1 MSSSGGGS
9 GGGGGSGNWY
19 RGHNKNQQNYPTYGK
34 YGGNRQQQQGVGK
47 KSQPVV
53 MNQRVQQQQQQQR
66 TSSPSGPSA
75 RAALTRSLT
84 SSSSATT
91 NEPVADRMSELK
103 RKLVESRGGLTAD
116 LSAMQPS
123 AESAAKIPKV
133 AARGGRGSI
142 TTEQSQQV
150 HIHPRRGGGRGSSA
164 TPKKSSASS
173 PSHGVPKAG
182 VRAPAKV
189 GKQIRVQHP
198 PPPPA
203 SIVRTGS
210 AAVAHGVHLAKHK
223 PQTTP
228 SPPPPKATAHPMRR
242 RRGTSPA
249 VSEGSGSSDAA
260 VAPPTMPVP
269 LLSTSGGKNL
279 HQHHKAVQPK
289 SSGLAHQHHQQTTT
303 TTPKSKPD
311 DGKLLEL
318 IPAQVASSPPT
329 LPSSAKSAPPP
340 VAAHKP
346 TSPEVP
352 SRGTHSAVSR
362 LRTIEHLRAKRAQ
375 QQISK
380 EHPTPKVTPSVAAP
394 STPKPAATPL
404 PPPPVAAEKTV
415 PKPAPKSEPTRPGF
429 EGGEQSLT
437 ERMLEAV
444 LSQLIDTHSQWLVEH
459 CGVEKESLQPRPV
472 DVTAMDL
479 CRVEQMVL
487 DETANFETKLKA
499 SSRYLDAVRPVL
511 DQLPKLT
518 PAEEESFGLHQKSK
532 PPASAGPPA
541 AAKT

>member
-1 MSSSGGGS
+1 MRRYLPWECS
-9 GGGGGSGNWY
+9 
-19 RGHNKNQQNYPTYGK
+19 
-34 YGGNRQQQQGVGK
+34 NR
-47 KSQPVV
+47 
-53 MNQRVQQQQQQQR
+53 
-66 TSSPSGPSA
+66 
-75 RAALTRSLT
+75 
-84 SSSSATT
+84 
-91 NEPVADRMSELK
+91 ELN
-103 RKLVESRGGLTAD
+103 LG
-116 LSAMQPS
+116 
-123 AESAAKIPKV
+123 
-133 AARGGRGSI
+133 
-142 TTEQSQQV
+142 
-150 HIHPRRGGGRGSSA
+150 PRRD
-164 TPKKSSASS
+164 
-173 PSHGVPKAG
+173 H
-182 VRAPAKV
+182 
-189 GKQIRVQHP
+189 Q
-198 PPPPA
+198 
-203 SIVRTGS
+203 
-210 AAVAHGVHLAKHK
+210 AKHK

-289 SSGLAHQHHQQTTT
+289 SSGLAHQHHQQTAA
-303 TTPKSKPD
+303 TPKSKPD

-380 EHPTPKVTPSVAAP
+380 EHPTPKATPSVATP

-415 PKPAPKSEPTRPGF
+415 PKPAPKPEPTRPGF

-444 LSQLIDTHSQWLVEH
+444 LSQLIDTHSQWLVDH